1 MGIVRAC
8 AGSGCVGSDAMFW
21 EERVVDVVE
30 PAAPP
35 LPLPPT
41 AVEAEA
47 GEAVEAVEAELELL
61 AIC

>member
-1 MGIVRAC
+1 M
-8 AGSGCVGSDAMFW
+8 
-21 EERVVDVVE
+21 VDVVE

-35 LPLPPT
+35 LLPPA

-61 AIC
+61 AICWNLPSRRL